1 MKNLHFPSKCLA
13 TSCLSTIPSPNR
25 GAWERHPQSQRTRDG
40 HEIPHERQLFE
51 RCWADSPTDLRAA
64 VRLGPGFSVE
74 RPCLRKSPRRVL
86 GRQSLC
92 PRRHRADSVRQASE
106 AVFPRGCPTTDRN
119 DLLDTLA
126 TRASGSQ
133 APLLAWGFR
142 QDHVYEWCQR
152 LIGVHDTLLSEMAIQ
167 ASHAAQGPFGK

>member
-1 MKNLHFPSKCLA
+1 MKSLHFPSKCLA
-13 TSCLSTIPSPNR
+13 TSCLSTISSANR
-25 GAWERHPQSQRTRDG
+25 GPGNVIRSRSGPAAG
-40 HEIPHERQLFE
+40 HENPHERQLIE
-51 RCWADSPTDLRAA
+51 RCWADAPTDLRAA

-92 PRRHRADSVRQASE
+92 PRRHRADSIRQAGE
-106 AVFPRGCPTTDRN
+106 AVFPRGCPTTDGN

-126 TRASGSQ
+126 TRVSVSQ

-152 LIGVHDTLLSEMAIQ
+152 LIVVHDTLLSEMAIQ
-167 ASHAAQGPFGK
+167 ASHAAQGPVGK